1 MQARDLMTTDVKTVS
16 PDDDV
21 ADVLGR
27 LAKADFNGFPVVED
41 EVLVGIVTQTDLV
54 ELFQPK
60 DRTLWIPVGFPPF
73 VDTLT
78 YAVDVSWDEIDL
90 GIDFLRNADKP
101 VSAVMTEDLVTVQP
115 DTDLAEIVDVL
126 ADDIRDI
133 NRVPVV
139 DDEGRLLGIVARQ
152 DVLGTLRD
160 ERVLESIPL

>member
-1 MQARDLMTTDVKTVS
+1 MTTDVKTVS

-27 LAKADFNGFPVVED
+27 LAKADFNGFPVVDD
-41 EVLVGIVTQTDLV
+41 EILVGIVTQTDLV

>member
-16 PDDDV
+16 PNDDV

-27 LAKADFNGFPVVED
+27 LAKADFNGFPVVDD
-41 EVLVGIVTQTDLV
+41 EILVGIVTQTDLV

-126 ADDIRDI
+126 ADDVRDI